1 MICWM
6 GVALEVQF
14 TVRHT
19 RPKEGEL
26 RNLLGQ
32 IEDYMD
38 VMNLKY
44 GVLTTYEETLF
55 LRQTLVGGVWTLE
68 LSPVKRFLIL
78 IPVLILSL

>member
-1 MICWM
+1 
-6 GVALEVQF
+6 
-14 TVRHT
+14 
-19 RPKEGEL
+19 
-26 RNLLGQ
+26 
-32 IEDYMD
+32 MD